1 MMWST
6 SKGPGP
12 PHFLHAL
19 TPRKALRRKRSQ
31 LDGMFER
38 VFELM
43 STSEAAFPQV
53 SATYKG

>member
-1 MMWST
+1 
-6 SKGPGP
+6 
-12 PHFLHAL
+12 
-19 TPRKALRRKRSQ
+19 
-31 LDGMFER
+31 MFER